1 MPMQGEETRFVPRS
15 IGKYR
20 IDDILGRGAMGV
32 VYKAYDAAIDRIVA
46 LKTIRADL
54 LAGKDGAQWLDRF
67 RREARAAARCL
78 HPNIIAVFDY
88 GEEGGTAYIAMEYVV
103 GRQLQDFFT
112 DRKPID
118 RTVALSVITQVLNAL
133 DYAHARNIVHRDIKP
148 SNVMLI
154 AGGEVKVADFG
165 IARIDAIEVTQM
177 GAIVGTP
184 GYMSPEQFT
193 GGPVDKR
200 SDLFSTGI
208 VLFELLTGEKPFP
221 GRSTT
226 DIMYRVLNHPPRD
239 AREVNPEVPPA
250 LNAVV
255 RQALARD
262 PEDRFQTA
270 ASFNAALAAA
280 AASTGQG
287 IEPTGIELPPTVI
300 AAPAVRVP
308 APTLGTRVAG
318 LQAELV
324 RRVEEDLAYYVGPVA
339 KVLVRK
345 AAPNSATL
353 EALYQALAVNIAGEA
368 DRAAFLRKAHQ
379 MPTMSRTAGSRPG
392 GSKPGGTGSGQ
403 TGPTSIAGTGGQ
415 PGTGGATGI
424 GSLGFGETGGSTGMA
439 DPELEKIR
447 RDLTVILGPIASVL
461 IRRLAPK
468 AGSIGQ
474 LYRLLAEHIPN
485 PDDRDKFLKKAPL
498 L

>member
-1 MPMQGEETRFVPRS
+1 MHTDLPLKVIPASKLESGARDVA
-15 IGKYR
+15 
-20 IDDILGRGAMGV
+20 IDNNPAERALRPIALGRKNFLFAGSNAGG
-32 VYKAYDAAIDRIVA
+32 
-46 LKTIRADL
+46 ADL
-54 LAGKDGAQWLDRF
+54 L
-67 RREARAAARCL
+67 
-78 HPNIIAVFDY
+78 
-88 GEEGGTAYIAMEYVV
+88 
-103 GRQLQDFFT
+103 
-112 DRKPID
+112 
-118 RTVALSVITQVLNAL
+118 
-133 DYAHARNIVHRDIKP
+133 
-148 SNVMLI
+148 
-154 AGGEVKVADFG
+154 
-165 IARIDAIEVTQM
+165 
-177 GAIVGTP
+177 
-184 GYMSPEQFT
+184 
-193 GGPVDKR
+193 
-200 SDLFSTGI
+200 
-208 VLFELLTGEKPFP
+208 
-221 GRSTT
+221 
-226 DIMYRVLNHPPRD
+226 
-239 AREVNPEVPPA
+239 VNPGLHTVGGSDVLTSVAPG
-250 LNAVV
+250 L
-255 RQALARD
+255 
-262 PEDRFQTA
+262 
-270 ASFNAALAAA
+270 
-280 AASTGQG
+280 

-439 DPELEKIR
+439 DPELEKIS